1 MDLTQSKIFGAHV
14 AGELATVL
22 CAEPGATIDVEAAL
36 ELANGAGYLLTVK
49 CEGTSTGSIIAW
61 VAGPI
66 AESAAREATGSETP
80 SQEDVL
86 SLIRGRGEGALAN
99 LSGLSEFAGLKLTV
113 TGVVPG
119 NPPNQGSRFTFVTPS
134 GEKGSVAV
142 LTNTARAE
150 SISRGSN
157 NLDLVLDVELPLV
170 VRFGRTVM
178 NLKTLT
184 GLGPG
189 SIVDM
194 GRSPDDPVELL
205 VSDKVVAY
213 GEVVIVDGSYG
224 LRITEIVSRG
234 DRPRSMEAR

>member
-1 MDLTQSKIFGAHV
+1 MDQNQCKRIGAHL
-14 AGELATVL
+14 AGELASTL
-22 CAEPGATIDVEAAL
+22 CGEPGAAIDVEAAL
-36 ELANGAGYLLTVK
+36 EQATGAGYLLTVK
-49 CEGTSTGSIIAW
+49 CEGVASGNIIAW
-61 VAGPI
+61 VVAHV
-66 AESAAREATGSETP
+66 AEAAARVATGTDEP
-80 SQEDVL
+80 SQEEVL
-86 SLIRGRGEGALAN
+86 ALVRNRGEIAVAN
-99 LSGLSEFAGLKLTV
+99 LEGFNECAGLRLTV

-119 NPPNQGSRFTFVTPS
+119 NPPVQGARFTFVLPT
-134 GEKGSVAV
+134 GAKGSVAV
-142 LTNTARAE
+142 LTHIGAADTTAR
-150 SISRGSN
+150 SSS

-224 LRITEIVSRG
+224 LRITDIVSRNE
-234 DRPRSMEAR
+234 RSRSMGVR

>member
-1 MDLTQSKIFGAHV
+1 MDQTQNKLFSAHL

-22 CAEPGATIDVEAAL
+22 YADPGGTIDVEAAL
-36 ELANGAGYLLTVK
+36 EQATGSGYLLTVK
-49 CEGTSTGSIIAW
+49 CAGGESGNIIAW
-61 VAGPI
+61 VSGAVS
-66 AESAAREATGSETP
+66 ESAAREATGSETP
-80 SQEDVL
+80 SQDDVL
-86 SLIRGRGEGALAN
+86 LLIRSRAEVALAN
-99 LSGLSEFAGLKLTV
+99 LTGVAEFSGLALTV

-119 NPPNQGSRFTFVTPS
+119 NPPTQGARFTFVTPS
-134 GEKGSVAV
+134 GEKGSVSV
-142 LTNTARAE
+142 LSNLARAE

-178 NLKTLT
+178 NLKTLI

-224 LRITEIVSRG
+224 LRITEVVSRG
-234 DRPRSMEAR
+234 DRSRSMEAR